1 MIPDLRRRTTT
12 ALVYGAVVVAAVF
25 APPIVFTILLGLAG
39 IVALAELWELR
50 RAGFATVVEGVLVVV
65 GLIAL
70 GVLRLATLYASA
82 LLGGLIPNAA
92 RAGGVS
98 SWPYTLEIP
107 YALLMVLFATWAADI
122 FAYLGGSFLGRH
134 KIAPRISPGK
144 TWEGTLIGFAA
155 ATSVFLLMQQLFG
168 NWYAFP
174 LTALHVDVAVAIA
187 IGPVGLAGDLLESL
201 VKRRAGVKD
210 SGTFLPGHGGILDR
224 IDSLVATAPLALLPY
239 LVPCCA
245 PTSGMMGP

>member
-1 MIPDLRRRTTT
+1 VRDLPRRTIT
-12 ALVYGAVVVAAVF
+12 ALVYGAVVLAAVF
-25 APPIVFTILLGLAG
+25 APPIVFVIVLILAG
-39 IVALAELWELR
+39 VVALAELFALR
-50 RAGFATVVEGVLVVV
+50 RAGVVAVAAGALVVV
-65 GLIAL
+65 GLVAL

-82 LLGGLIPNAA
+82 LLGGLIPNSA

-107 YALLMVLFATWAADI
+107 YALVMVLFATWAADI
-122 FAYLGGSFLGRH
+122 FAYVGGSLLGRH
-134 KIAPRISPGK
+134 KIAPSISPGK

-155 ATSVFLLMQQLFG
+155 ATSVFLFMQQLFG

-174 LTALHVDVAVAIA
+174 LTAFHVDVAVAIA
-187 IGPVGLAGDLLESL
+187 IGPAGFAGDLLESL

-239 LVPCCA
+239 LVPCCG
-245 PTSGMMGP
+245 PTSGMMGS